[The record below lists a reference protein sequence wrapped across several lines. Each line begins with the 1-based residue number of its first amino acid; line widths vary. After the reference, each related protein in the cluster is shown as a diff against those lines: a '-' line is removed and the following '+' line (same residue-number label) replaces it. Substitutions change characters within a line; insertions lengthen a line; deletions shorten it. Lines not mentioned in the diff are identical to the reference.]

1 MKKIGF
7 LFTAVL
13 LTFWMTSCDPT
24 EAPTPTK
31 TLMRGNWE
39 LIEAT
44 DTTGD
49 ITSKIAFPIT
59 AMQLADDDGMT
70 GTFGPMF
77 TRIVYGPSKWIEAAA
92 KFDQVWD
99 YANFQFNNGDFWV
112 GKDVQQ
118 RFTVEGR
125 LKATTAIG
133 GSAFTDLLGILGVN
147 SQWLDHTVY
156 HKFQEVKVDFA
167 DNNNVMIWTFDDQT
181 IGVYNKKD
189 TDGNYVLWRGWPVEN
204 FLRAKFTF
212 RKRTQGVIDLVK
224 AAK

>member
-1 MKKIGF
+1 MRKVR
-7 LFTAVL
+7 LFIVVCITV
-13 LTFWMTSCDPT
+13 WVTSCVPED
-24 EAPTPTK
+24 APTPTK

-44 DTTGD
+44 DSTGD
-49 ITSKIAFPIT
+49 IKSKIAFPIT
-59 AMQLADDDGMT
+59 VIQLADDDGMT

-77 TRIVYGPSKWIEAAA
+77 TRIVYGPSKWIEASA

-99 YANFQFNNGDFWV
+99 YANFQFNNGDYWV
-112 GKDVQQ
+112 GKDVQP

-133 GSAFTDLLGILGVN
+133 GTAFTDLLSVLGVN
-147 SQWLDHTVY
+147 SQWFDHTIY
-156 HKFQEVKVDFA
+156 HKFQNVKVDFSQ
-167 DNNNVMIWTFDDQT
+167 NNEVMTWTFDDET

-189 TDGNYVLWRGWPVEN
+189 TNGNYVLWRGWPVEK
-204 FLRAKFTF
+204 FLRSKYVF
-212 RKRTQGVIDLVK
+212 RKRTQGIIDLVK